1 MAVLKVLIAPHPILS
16 TVTTS
21 VESVD
26 DHIKQQLKDMAETMY
41 ANNGIGLAANQV
53 GISKRM
59 LVMDVGEDN
68 GIDRGKIDPIGPK
81 LYCIINP
88 VVVWASEEKVT
99 MEEGCLSVPG
109 QGVPIERSTSVK
121 IKYLDEAGADK
132 TVIFNGLQ
140 ARCILHEMDHLD
152 GKTMLEY
159 LSKLKKE
166 LALKKLTKN
175 YCDR

>member
-16 TVTTS
+16 TVTAS

-26 DHIKQQLKDMAETMY
+26 YFIKQQLKDMAETMY
-41 ANNGIGLAANQV
+41 ADNGIGLAANQV

-68 GIDRGKIDPIGPK
+68 SIDRNKTDPIGPK

-109 QGVPIERSTSVK
+109 QSVPIERPESVK
-121 IKYLDEAGADK
+121 IKYLDESGIEK
-132 TVIFNGLQ
+132 TETFVGLQ
-140 ARCILHEMDHLD
+140 ARCIWHEMDHLD

-159 LSKLKKE
+159 LSKLKKD
-166 LALKKLTKN
+166 LAIKKLTKH
-175 YCDR
+175 YYDR

>member
-1 MAVLKVLIAPHPILS
+1 MPVLKVLIAPHPILS
-16 TVTTS
+16 TATTS
-21 VESVD
+21 IESVD

-59 LVMDVGEDN
+59 LVMDVGENNSIEKDMT
-68 GIDRGKIDPIGPK
+68 DPIGPR

-88 VVVWASEEKVT
+88 EVVWASEEKGT

-109 QGVPIERSTSVK
+109 QGVPIERSTSIK
-121 IKYLDEAGADK
+121 IKYLDETGAEK
-132 TVIFNGLQ
+132 TEAFAGLQ

-159 LSKLKKE
+159 LSKLKKD

-175 YCDR
+175 YYDR